1 MFGPPGGGKG
11 GWKKPK
17 RKPKG
22 KKPKGKKPKGKKP
35 KLKKSMFVRSHGWF
49 DRDIFATLRLDP
61 LQVLN
66 CRHES

>member
-1 MFGPPGGGKG
+1 MFGRPGGGKG
-11 GWKKPK
+11 GGKKPK
-17 RKPKG
+17 R

-35 KLKKSMFVRSHGWF
+35 KQKKGMFVRSHSWF

-66 CRHES
+66 KLSA